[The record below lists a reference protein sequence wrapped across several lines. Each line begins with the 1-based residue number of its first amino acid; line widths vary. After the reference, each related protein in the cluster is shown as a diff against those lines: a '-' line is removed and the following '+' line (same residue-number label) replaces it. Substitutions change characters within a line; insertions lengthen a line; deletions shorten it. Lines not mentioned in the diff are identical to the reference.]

1 QKRER
6 CRQCVI
12 YNEHLKHKYRLM
24 LPVTIGGFVLVY
36 ALFRIPLLG
45 ATGELINK
53 FNQVVS
59 GATYGAASGVQGS
72 MIPFQEILLDCF
84 MAVLLAFTVSCAAEV
99 IGGQVGDKSMSFI
112 PTRRPRGLNE
122 DFDVPEDDDGP
133 GHANSLVVLNS
144 LLPVMA
150 RTGMYSTLSSRGET
164 YGQN

>member
-1 QKRER
+1 MCEEEVIRNAMENRPIPKDAIAAARYIPVNNKITMAQKRER

-84 MAVLLAFTVSCAAEV
+84 MVVLLAYVLKVLEY
-99 IGGQVGDKSMSFI
+99 FI
-112 PTRRPRGLNE
+112 FKLK
-122 DFDVPEDDDGP
+122 V
-133 GHANSLVVLNS
+133 
-144 LLPVMA
+144 
-150 RTGMYSTLSSRGET
+150 
-164 YGQN
+164 